1 MTFKQRAVSGVK
13 WSTISQVG
21 RQVAQLLTTIIL
33 ARLLAPSD
41 FGIIGMATVV
51 IGFAGM
57 FKDLGT
63 SAAIIQKQ
71 GLSNELL
78 SSIFW
83 INAGFGTLAMVVL
96 FACAP
101 LVGWFYHDPRVI
113 GVLQILSLSF
123 FISGLSILQKTLLE
137 RSLAFRVLAK
147 VEISAIVCGAIVG
160 ISMALSGAGVWSL
173 VFQTLTNVTLTTILL
188 WLSSHWR
195 PTWEFHWRDV
205 KSISSY
211 SLNLIGFNIFNYFV
225 RNADYLLIGRYL
237 GAQDLGYYTLAYR
250 ILLFPLQNISAV
262 IGRVMFPAYSSI
274 QHDNRRFCFV
284 YLKIAATIAF
294 ITFPMMMGV
303 LVLAEPF
310 IVTVFGDNWQPVILL
325 VMILAPVGLL
335 QSIGTTTGAIYQA
348 KGRTDWMFRWGLGAG
363 TFIVLAVV
371 VGLQWNIIGVAIA
384 YAVATFSVSYFNFA
398 IPFRLI
404 DLKVSRLLGVL
415 WRPLLNSLIMFAAI
429 LAFKAILPV
438 TLSSTAVLSLSV
450 VLGILV
456 YGASSWMTN
465 RKLLHELW
473 DLAGLKKMWSHVLL

>member
-51 IGFAGM
+51 IGFAGI

-71 GLSNELL
+71 GLSNDLL

-83 INAGFGTLAMVVL
+83 INAGFGTLSMVAL
-96 FACAP
+96 FAGAP
-101 LVGWFYHDPRVI
+101 LIGWFYHDPRVI

-137 RSLAFRVLAK
+137 RSLAFRALAK
-147 VEISAIVCGAIVG
+147 VEISAVVCGAIVG

-188 WLSSHWR
+188 WLSSPWR

-348 KGRTDWMFRWGLGAG
+348 KGRTDWMFRWGIGAG
-363 TFIVLAVV
+363 IFITLAFVI
-371 VGLQWNIIGVAIA
+371 GLQWGIVGVTVAYAIA
-384 YAVATFSVSYFNFA
+384 VFSISYLSFA

-404 DLKVSRLLGVL
+404 DLKVVRLLGVL
-415 WRPLLNSLIMFAAI
+415 WRPLLNSVIMFATI
-429 LAFKAILPV
+429 LTFKAILPL
-438 TLSSTAVLSLSV
+438 TLSSVMVLNLSV
-450 VLGILV
+450 VLGIVV
-456 YGASSWMTN
+456 YGASSWMIN
-465 RKLLHELW
+465 RKLLYELW
-473 DLAGLKKMWSHVLL
+473 DLAGLKKMVSHALL